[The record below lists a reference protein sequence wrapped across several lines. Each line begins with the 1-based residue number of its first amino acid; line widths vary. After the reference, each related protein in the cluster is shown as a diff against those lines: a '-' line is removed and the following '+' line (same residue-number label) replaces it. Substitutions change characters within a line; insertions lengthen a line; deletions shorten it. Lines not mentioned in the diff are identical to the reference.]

1 MAKLYVPRIA
11 LISLLVLLIS
21 LPVVPLLLVLDSEP
35 SLAPLP
41 ALSSSELNELEDIL
55 LENAPESTSRASQKS
70 ITLDVEEL
78 HLLLRYC
85 AQLLVPSRP
94 WTAQI
99 VLSDEQLHV
108 DANIGLVD
116 FPSRFS
122 LKMETTLGV
131 EQRRLKLQQL
141 TLGKLSVPARLI
153 DPLLNLVIENLVA
166 ANPART
172 GLKELAEQ
180 VSNLQ
185 ITPAAV
191 SFDIQWQPELI
202 SGLRNQIQQLF
213 VSDED
218 RRRIAHY
225 HTLISTT
232 IAAIP
237 SDIRAV
243 PLHTLLIPLFTA
255 VKEESAMFGSPAAEN
270 RAAFQAL
277 SIYLNKEDITSTTGF
292 QSVQGMPNARRV
304 EVRLQQREDLA
315 QHVASIAAI
324 SSSAGAELAQLL
336 STTKEATM
344 PGTGLASAFQ
354 S

>member
-1 MAKLYVPRIA
+1 MAKLNFPRIA
-11 LISLLVLLIS
+11 LMSLLVLLIS
-21 LPVVPLLLVLDSEP
+21 LSVVPLLLVLDSEP

-41 ALSSSELNELEDIL
+41 ALSSSELNQLEDIL

-70 ITLDVEEL
+70 ITLDAEEL

-180 VSNLQ
+180 VGLS
-185 ITPAAV
+185 
-191 SFDIQWQPELI
+191 LI
-202 SGLRNQIQQLF
+202 HI
-213 VSDED
+213 
-218 RRRIAHY
+218 
-225 HTLISTT
+225 
-232 IAAIP
+232 
-237 SDIRAV
+237 
-243 PLHTLLIPLFTA
+243 
-255 VKEESAMFGSPAAEN
+255 
-270 RAAFQAL
+270 
-277 SIYLNKEDITSTTGF
+277 
-292 QSVQGMPNARRV
+292 
-304 EVRLQQREDLA
+304 
-315 QHVASIAAI
+315 
-324 SSSAGAELAQLL
+324 
-336 STTKEATM
+336 
-344 PGTGLASAFQ
+344 
-354 S
+354 